1 MDTSCEFLFSKEECK
16 TIGPL
21 FRSMEVEGFLQN
33 LEEQPYGDRSRVR
46 MTTTLRLADFLR
58 HRMELIQKNYFVVKR
73 YERADYG
80 WRNFYIYGEPNQ
92 VRPDLPSADAVRVYE
107 RLAAKGWMQWDP
119 TQKMARYVRPELV
132 RMLLKE
138 GSTLEADTALQLM
151 QSGLFEE
158 CRTNYEYHW
167 FGDRGP
173 ANEVDVV
180 AMCGG
185 RLVLVSCKACKEL
198 DPAMAYEVRTEAQ
211 NLKVNALPVL
221 VASELK
227 AGEKPA
233 FRERCRALGVLLI
246 DADDQKNTAA
256 HIAAAAEKT
265 L

>member
-1 MDTSCEFLFSKEECK
+1 
-16 TIGPL
+16 
-21 FRSMEVEGFLQN
+21 
-33 LEEQPYGDRSRVR
+33 
-46 MTTTLRLADFLR
+46 
-58 HRMELIQKNYFVVKR
+58 
-73 YERADYG
+73 
-80 WRNFYIYGEPNQ
+80 
-92 VRPDLPSADAVRVYE
+92 
-107 RLAAKGWMQWDP
+107 
-119 TQKMARYVRPELV
+119 
-132 RMLLKE
+132 MLLKE

-198 DPAMAYEVRTEAQ
+198 DPAMAYEIHTEAQ

-227 AGEKPA
+227 AGEKAA